1 MIKISAKTTLIILI
15 AGLFNMALAHSGESH
30 QRIISLASSHTMNLY
45 DLGSQDLLVGCTS
58 YCEVARSDHV
68 PVVASAIKA
77 NIEKIVSLNPDL
89 VLATTI
95 TSLETVELLKKFGIR
110 VEVFPTPAS
119 FEELCEQFLT
129 LGSLIG
135 KDEVANR
142 IISETRAGVS
152 RIQKQS
158 TGKEPMKYFMQ
169 IGAKPLFAVIPNTF
183 MDDYIRFVNGVNITA
198 GLHRGTITREAVVV
212 RNPEVILIVTMGIAG
227 EEERE
232 IWKGFEGMNA
242 VQQKRIFIIDSN
254 LASAQTPVSFLKTL
268 ETIES
273 LLN

>member
-1 MIKISAKTTLIILI
+1 MTKKSAKTVLIILM
-15 AGLFNMALAHSGESH
+15 AGLFNMASARSGESH
-30 QRIISLASSHTMNLY
+30 QRIVSLASSHTMNLY

-58 YCEVARSDHV
+58 YCEVAKSDKV

-89 VLATTI
+89 VLATSI
-95 TSLETVELLKKFGIR
+95 VSPETVELLKKFGIR
-110 VEVFPTPAS
+110 VEVFPTPSS

-152 RIQKQS
+152 RIQKRS
-158 TGKEPMKYFMQ
+158 AGAKPMKFFIQ

-183 MDDYIRFVNGVNITA
+183 MDDYIRFSNGVNITA
-198 GLHRGTITREAVVV
+198 GLRKGAITRETVVI
-212 RNPEVILIVTMGIAG
+212 RNPEIILIVTMGITG

-232 IWKGFEGMNA
+232 IWKGFESINA
-242 VQQKRIFIIDSN
+242 VQNRRIFIIDSN